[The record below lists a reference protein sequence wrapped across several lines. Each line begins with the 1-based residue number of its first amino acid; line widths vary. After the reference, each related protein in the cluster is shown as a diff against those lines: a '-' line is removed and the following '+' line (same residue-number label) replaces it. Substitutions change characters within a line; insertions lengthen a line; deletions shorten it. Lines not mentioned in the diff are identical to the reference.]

1 MQTKHARAITEAVLK
16 GILQE
21 IGPDDF
27 AIALNNISCHGEVF
41 QKNFSELLDDDGTFL
56 REWYKGISVLYE
68 STK

>member
-1 MQTKHARAITEAVLK
+1 MQTNPNLAITEAVLK
-16 GILQE
+16 SILQE
-21 IGPDDF
+21 IGPRDF

-41 QKNFSELLDDDGTFL
+41 QKNFSDLLDDDDTFL